1 MSSKSLI
8 VTAGLLGCIA
18 VMLGALGA
26 HALKNALTPEQIDS
40 FNTAVRYQ
48 MWHALALL
56 ALLFLGEKIK
66 GLKLIFWLW
75 LIGVILFSGSIYL
88 LNIDELINQNLSF
101 LGPIT
106 PLGGICLIAG
116 WIALVIGALR
126 R

>member
-56 ALLFLGEKIK
+56 ALPFLGEKIK

-75 LIGVILFSGSIYL
+75 LVGVILFSGSIYL

-116 WIALVIGALR
+116 WIALIIGALR
-126 R
+126 K